1 MSLFFELI
9 HFSLKN
15 LLYLNYFQS
24 HIGEI
29 AALLVSFTWTGSA
42 LFFEKAGK
50 QIGSLQVNI
59 IRLFLAVVFLG
70 VATLFTRGMFFPM
83 DATAY
88 NWFWLAVSGIVGFF
102 IGDLM
107 LFKSYSV
114 IGSRTASLI
123 MSLHPMMTAFI
134 GWIFLSEVLSFKSII
149 AIIISLAGIMIA
161 IFNTNMKLNIPF
173 KGFLLAFTAALGQSA
188 GLILRKKGI
197 GYYDAMAAT
206 QIRAIFGFVSFAI
219 FITVL
224 GRWGKVK
231 TALKNKEGMKAA
243 TIGTV
248 FGPFVGVSLSLFAIQ
263 HTQTGIASTLMAL
276 VPVLIIFPSSI
287 MFKEKITAR
296 QVVGAVISLI
306 GVSLFFY

>member
-88 NWFWLAVSGIVGFF
+88 NWFWLAVSGVVGFF

-173 KGFLLAFTAALGQSA
+173 KGFLLAFTAALGQAA
-188 GLILRKKGI
+188 GLILSKKGI
-197 GYYDAMAAT
+197 GDYDAMAAT

-231 TALKNKEGMKAA
+231 TALINKKGKKSA

>member
-1 MSLFFELI
+1 
-9 HFSLKN
+9 
-15 LLYLNYFQS
+15 
-24 HIGEI
+24 
-29 AALLVSFTWTGSA
+29 
-42 LFFEKAGK
+42 
-50 QIGSLQVNI
+50 
-59 IRLFLAVVFLG
+59 
-70 VATLFTRGMFFPM
+70 
-83 DATAY
+83 
-88 NWFWLAVSGIVGFF
+88 
-102 IGDLM
+102 
-107 LFKSYSV
+107 
-114 IGSRTASLI
+114 
-123 MSLHPMMTAFI
+123 MSLHAMMTAFI

-173 KGFLLAFTAALGQSA
+173 KGFLLAFTAALGQAA
-188 GLILRKKGI
+188 GLILSKKGI
-197 GYYDAMAAT
+197 GDYDAMAAT

-231 TALKNKEGMKAA
+231 TVLKNKEGMKAA

>member
-1 MSLFFELI
+1 MP
-9 HFSLKN
+9 
-15 LLYLNYFQS
+15 FQS

-29 AALLVSFTWTGSA
+29 AGLLTAVCWTLSA

-173 KGFLLAFTAALGQSA
+173 KGFLLAFTAALGQAA
-188 GLILRKKGI
+188 GLILSKKGI
-197 GYYDAMAAT
+197 GDYDAMAAT

>member
-173 KGFLLAFTAALGQSA
+173 KGFLLAFTAALGQAA
-188 GLILRKKGI
+188 GLILSKKGI
-197 GYYDAMAAT
+197 GDYDAMAAT

-296 QVVGAVISLI
+296 QVVEAVISLI

>member
-173 KGFLLAFTAALGQSA
+173 KGFLLAFTAALGQAA
-188 GLILRKKGI
+188 GLILSKKGI
-197 GYYDAMAAT
+197 GDYDAMAAT

-231 TALKNKEGMKAA
+231 TALKNKEGMQAA

>member
-88 NWFWLAVSGIVGFF
+88 NWFWLAVSGIVGCF

-173 KGFLLAFTAALGQSA
+173 KGFLLAFTAALGQAA
-188 GLILRKKGI
+188 GLILSKKGI
-197 GYYDAMAAT
+197 GDYDAMAAT

>member
-15 LLYLNYFQS
+15 LLYLNYLQS

-88 NWFWLAVSGIVGFF
+88 NWFWLAVSGVVGFF

-173 KGFLLAFTAALGQSA
+173 KGFLLAFTAALGQAA
-188 GLILRKKGI
+188 GLILSKKGI
-197 GYYDAMAAT
+197 GDYDAMAAT

>member
-1 MSLFFELI
+1 M
-9 HFSLKN
+9 N
-15 LLYLNYFQS
+15 YLQS
-24 HIGEI
+24 HMGEI

-59 IRLFLAVVFLG
+59 IRLFLAILFLG
-70 VATLFTRGMFFPM
+70 ITTLITRGMFFPM
-83 DATAY
+83 DATVD
-88 NWFWLAVSGIVGFF
+88 NWFWLAVSGVIGFF
-102 IGDLM
+102 VGDLM

-134 GWIFLSEVLSFKSII
+134 GWIFLSEVLSLKSLL
-149 AIIISLAGIMIA
+149 AIVISLTGIMIA
-161 IFNTNMKLNIPF
+161 IFNRNMKLDIPF
-173 KGFLLAFTAALGQSA
+173 KGFILAFTAALGQAA
-188 GLILRKKGI
+188 GLILSKKGI
-197 GYYDAMAAT
+197 GDYDPLAAT
-206 QIRAIFGFVSFAI
+206 QIRAIFGFASFAV

-231 TALKNKEGMKAA
+231 AAVRNIEGMKAVS
-243 TIGTV
+243 IGTV
-248 FGPFVGVSLSLFAIQ
+248 FGPFVGVSLSLFAVQ

-287 MFKEKITAR
+287 MFKEKITTR
-296 QVVGAVISLI
+296 QVLGAVISMI

>member
-88 NWFWLAVSGIVGFF
+88 NWFWLAVSGVVGFF

-123 MSLHPMMTAFI
+123 MSLHPMMTALI

-173 KGFLLAFTAALGQSA
+173 KGFLLAFTAALGQAA
-188 GLILRKKGI
+188 GLILSKKGI
-197 GYYDAMAAT
+197 GDYDAMAAT